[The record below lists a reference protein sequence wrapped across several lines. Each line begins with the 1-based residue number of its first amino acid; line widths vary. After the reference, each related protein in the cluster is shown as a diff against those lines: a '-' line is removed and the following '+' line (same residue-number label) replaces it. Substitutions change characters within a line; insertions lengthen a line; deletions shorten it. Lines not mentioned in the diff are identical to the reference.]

1 VNIHEYQAKDI
12 LRAQGVPI
20 PPGEIAT
27 TPEQV
32 EAIAKKI
39 GGMVVVKAQVHTGGR
54 GKAGGV
60 KLAKTPAE
68 AKEIASK
75 ILGMK
80 INGLTVYT
88 VLVTAAADIASE
100 AYVGIIL
107 DRATK
112 KPVFMVSPAGGIDIE
127 EVAAKTPEKILKL
140 PIDTRYGL
148 QPYQASELGFFL
160 FPDDV
165 KKVRAAAKIMT
176 QLYQAFMKSDASLA
190 EINPLVV
197 TPAGEVL
204 ALDAK
209 ISVDDNALDRHADLA
224 ALRDETAEAQSEV
237 EARNANLTFIKLDGN
252 VGCVVNG
259 AGLAMATMDL
269 VKYYGGEPANFLDIG
284 GSSNPEK
291 VVNALRIITEDP
303 NVKVILFN
311 IFGGITRT
319 DDVANGIV
327 TATKANPLKIPIV
340 IRLTGTNEEIAMKIL
355 QENGFSASSDMDEAV
370 EKAVALAKG
379 GKAA

>member
-1 VNIHEYQAKDI
+1 MNIHEYQAKDI
-12 LRAQGVPI
+12 LRAEGVPI
-20 PPGEIAT
+20 PPGEVAT
-27 TPEQV
+27 TPDQV

-68 AKEIASK
+68 AREIASR

-80 INGLTVYT
+80 INGLTVYK
-88 VLVTAAADIASE
+88 VLVTSAADIASE

-165 KKVRAAAKIMT
+165 KKVRAAGKIMQ
-176 QLYQAFMKSDASLA
+176 QLYAAFMKSDASLA

-197 TPAGEVL
+197 TPASEVL

-209 ISVDDNALDRHADLA
+209 LSVDDNALDRHADLA
-224 ALRDETAEAQSEV
+224 ALRDETAEAPSEV
-237 EARNANLTFIKLDGN
+237 EARNANLTFIKLDGD

-303 NVKVILFN
+303 SVKVILFN

-327 TATKANPLKIPIV
+327 TATKANPLTIPIV
-340 IRLTGTNEEIAMKIL
+340 TRLTGTNEEIAMKIL
-355 QENGFSASSDMDEAV
+355 HENGFTASSDMDEAV